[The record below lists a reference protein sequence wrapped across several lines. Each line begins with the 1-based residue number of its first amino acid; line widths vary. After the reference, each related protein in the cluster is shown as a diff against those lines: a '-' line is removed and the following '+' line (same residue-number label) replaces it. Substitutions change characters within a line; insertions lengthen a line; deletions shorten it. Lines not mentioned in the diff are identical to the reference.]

1 MQNIQLEVFNK
12 EFVDQ
17 IEPTFNIS
25 FDDISKAF
33 KKIFEDTPL
42 EKINIVFVTSEYIQQ
57 LNKQY
62 RNIEAPTDVLSFK
75 ISEDMKES
83 EIYICPEYVYESFKE
98 DSFEEEIL
106 RLIVHGTLHILGYDH
121 KESLNDSPNE
131 DMFVLQEE
139 LLLKFK
145 KLCL

>member
-1 MQNIQLEVFNK
+1 M
-12 EFVDQ
+12 
-17 IEPTFNIS
+17 EPTFNIS

-83 EIYICPEYVYESFKE
+83 EIYICPEYVYESFKG